1 MIPRFT
7 PRRML
12 PDPLPSV
19 SLRPA
24 ERAAT
29 HMIASLL
36 LEYPDEEWFGRLPV
50 LREHTASL
58 PARIRTLFTDFLD
71 AADDAGPASW
81 QQQYVRTF
89 DLKRKCSLYLTYYAT
104 GDTRRRGAALVAF
117 LDGYRAAGWEFDAP
131 ELPDY
136 LPAVLELSA
145 VSDSPIAA
153 HLLSAHREGIE
164 VLRFALE
171 QLESPW
177 AGVVRA
183 VTLSLPPI
191 DERTRER
198 YLQLINEGPPSE
210 LVGVDAVLPPFA
222 VRPEPPAPARSVD
235 EPNREDA
242 WTR

>member
-1 MIPRFT
+1 MIGRVT
-7 PRRML
+7 PQRAL
-12 PDPLPSV
+12 PDPLPALP
-19 SLRPA
+19 LRRE
-24 ERAAT
+24 ERART

-36 LEYPDEEWFGRLPV
+36 LDYPDQTWFGRVGL
-50 LREHTASL
+50 LREQSATL
-58 PARIRTLFTDFLD
+58 PPRIATLFEAFLD
-71 AADDAGPASW
+71 AAQSAGPAAW
-81 QQQYVRTF
+81 QRAYVATF

-117 LDGYRAAGWEFDAP
+117 LDAYRAAGWEFDAP

-153 HLLSAHREGIE
+153 DVLSAHREGVE

-171 QLESPW
+171 SMDSPW

-198 YLQLINEGPPSE
+198 YLRLINEGPPTE
-210 LVGVDAVLPPFA
+210 TVGIDGAGLPPFPMTP
-222 VRPEPPAPARSVD
+222 RTE
-235 EPNREDA
+235 EA

>member
-1 MIPRFT
+1 MIGRVT
-7 PRRML
+7 PKRML
-12 PDPLPSV
+12 PAPLPV
-19 SLRPA
+19 LSLRPG
-24 ERAAT
+24 ERAT
-29 HMIASLL
+29 VHMIASLL
-36 LEYPDEEWFGRLPV
+36 LEYPDETWFARLPV
-50 LREHTASL
+50 LRTHAASL
-58 PARIRTLFTDFLD
+58 PARVAELFAGFLD
-71 AADDAGPASW
+71 AAEAAGPTPW

-145 VSDSPIAA
+145 LSDSPIGAD
-153 HLLSAHREGIE
+153 LLSAHREGIE

-171 QLESPW
+171 QLDSPW
-177 AGVVRA
+177 AAVVRA

-198 YLQLINEGPPSE
+198 YLRLINEGPPAE
-210 LVGVDAVLPPFA
+210 LVGTDDGMLPPFA
-222 VRPEPPAPARSVD
+222 AQPRRLD
-235 EPNREDA
+235 DGNREDA
-242 WTR
+242 WIR